1 MLFFWTSRCFNLLRK
16 KVISCHLTFCD
27 VCPAPKSGLLR
38 FQQTKNIYR
47 RAQENKRKE
56 RVKLAD
62 IWAALRQDGNLL
74 SAHLFYMNFL
84 GMKFVE
90 HDSPCCVDLHL
101 SSRVFPVLGD
111 DSRLAARNIIMM
123 KQHCWPARDGSPL
136 STSESWWKAFHPPKL
151 FEPSRTHKQ
160 TMTRRW
166 ENIGWEGLSLK
177 RLG

>member
-1 MLFFWTSRCFNLLRK
+1 M
-16 KVISCHLTFCD
+16 
-27 VCPAPKSGLLR
+27 R

-62 IWAALRQDGNLL
+62 IWAALRQDGNRFLD
-74 SAHLFYMNFL
+74 NFL
-84 GMKFVE
+84 ACFLGLKFVE

-111 DSRLAARNIIMM
+111 GSRLAARNIIMM

-136 STSESWWKAFHPPKL
+136 STSESWWRAFHPPKL
-151 FEPSRTHKQ
+151 FEPSKTHKQ

-166 ENIGWEGLSLK
+166 EKIGWEG
-177 RLG
+177 

>member
-1 MLFFWTSRCFNLLRK
+1 MPRSKSESEVPTDQE
-16 KVISCHLTFCD
+16 HLPQSTG
-27 VCPAPKSGLLR
+27 K
-38 FQQTKNIYR
+38 QTK
-47 RAQENKRKE
+47 RAGEVGRHLGCFAPGRKP
-56 RVKLAD
+56 
-62 IWAALRQDGNLL
+62 L
-74 SAHLFYMNFL
+74 SGQLFLHVFR

-101 SSRVFPVLGD
+101 FSRVFPVLGD
-111 DSRLAARNIIMM
+111 GSRLAARNIIMM

-136 STSESWWKAFHPPKL
+136 STSESWWRAFHPPKL
-151 FEPSRTHKQ
+151 FEPSKTHKQ